1 MEKEKLAATI
11 ERALRNWIGITHK
24 EACLARMRRARQVEI
39 EQCDADYEDALQ
51 AYREV
56 VGKEPTSS

>member
-1 MEKEKLAATI
+1 MDEERLAAVV
-11 ERALRNWIGITHK
+11 EQALRNWIGITHS
-24 EACLARMRRARQVEI
+24 EACIARRWRKSPNEI
-39 EQCDADYEDALQ
+39 AAHDADYEDALQ